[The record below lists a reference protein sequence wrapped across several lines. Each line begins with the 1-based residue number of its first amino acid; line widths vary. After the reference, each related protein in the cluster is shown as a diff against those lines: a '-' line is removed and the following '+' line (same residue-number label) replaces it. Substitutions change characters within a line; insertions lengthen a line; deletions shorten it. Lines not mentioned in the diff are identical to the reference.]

1 MTFFSTQFF
10 IALAASFVASGAF
23 AVIFKTNKRHL
34 LKVCIAGLLTYFIYY
49 TLQYFTGSLFLAA
62 FISTAF
68 TSLYGEVFARISRA
82 PAIIFIVAGI
92 IPTVPGGDSYYAI
105 KYLITGELT
114 RGLEKLFDTG
124 AIAIGI
130 ASGIVCV
137 SIVFG
142 IFNDR
147 VAEIKKRKLKKPK
160 KDTPANNDHQ
170 NT

>member
-1 MTFFSTQFF
+1 MTFFNVQLL

-23 AVIFKTNKRHL
+23 AIIFKTNKRHL
-34 LKVCIAGLLTYFIYY
+34 LKVCVAGLLTYFVYY

-68 TSLYGEVFARISRA
+68 TTLYGEIFARISRA
-82 PAIIFIVAGI
+82 PSIIFIVAGI

-105 KYLITGELT
+105 KYLISGELT
-114 RGLEKLFDTG
+114 PGLEKLFDTG

-130 ASGIVCV
+130 ATGIVCV
-137 SIVFG
+137 SIIFG

-147 VAEIKKRKLKKPK
+147 VADIKKRRLKRPK
-160 KDTPANNDHQ
+160 KDTPSNNDS
-170 NT
+170 NNL